1 MKRMFVLGL
10 LALPAFVAADSKALA
25 QGCGIPGSNCGG
37 GVLGLGFIG
46 HNNAWE
52 GCGGFCFRFLGG
64 IHQHGPL
71 YNYGPYA
78 GYYPFAP
85 YGPWDANLNWVG
97 PYPPQGACGWN
108 NLWGNRGH
116 HGGGCGT
123 GDCGHARGGLIGRGS
138 NDRGGCN
145 DCASRDYSLTTFK
158 NVGRRVSPLSH
169 WGKGKSSCEGGCASV
184 DTKPANDVVQTG
196 FPRTER

>member
-10 LALPAFVAADSKALA
+10 LALPVFVAADSRAFA
-25 QGCGIPGSNCGG
+25 QGCGLPGSNCGG
-37 GVLGLGFIG
+37 SPLGIG
-46 HNNAWE
+46 MFGKNSAHM

-85 YGPWDANLNWVG
+85 YGPWDANLNWAG
-97 PYPPQGACGWN
+97 PYPSQGACGWN
-108 NLWGNRGH
+108 SLWGH
-116 HGGGCGT
+116 HGGRGAGGCGT
-123 GDCGHARGGLIGRGS
+123 GDCGHARGGRFGRD

-145 DCASRDYSLTTFK
+145 DCDSRRYSLSIWK
-158 NVGRRVSPLSH
+158 NVNARVSPLSH
-169 WGKGKSSCEGGCASV
+169 WGKGKKSCEGGCASV
-184 DTKPANDVVQTG
+184 DTKPVNDVVQTS